1 MDDLVIA
8 TKNEEDAK
16 QKLEKFLELARLYG
30 LEINWKKCQLLF
42 QSNPVL
48 NIWDLLFHK
57 DKQHHSQG
65 QITLKY
71 MLLGMC

>member
-48 NIWDLLFHK
+48 NI
-57 DKQHHSQG
+57 
-65 QITLKY
+65 
-71 MLLGMC
+71 